1 MTIASLDELVDAL
14 GNGSSRVVIDKGSLL
29 NQTAGRYISLWRATG
44 QPGQG
49 DIPTTAALCD
59 NTLTGAIQFV
69 QQTPPNT
76 SYLAYAFGLCA
87 NSTATVEFHDRLAHR
102 GGMVLNSTA
111 PQAVNMN
118 LETLGI
124 NADRRGDANYSDIQ
138 WWLEVY
144 GDGGAT
150 ASNATINVTYN
161 DDTTGNLNNQ
171 AVGGT
176 IRVGN
181 WFSLNGID
189 PAAGKFIKGINTVTL
204 SASTGTA
211 GNFGFTATR
220 HRASMPLLLANKAEV
235 FDWAQLGLPEI
246 INGSCLQL
254 AIIGTSTN
262 SGILR
267 GGAKIAHG

>member
-1 MTIASLDELVDAL
+1 MT
-14 GNGSSRVVIDKGSLL
+14 K
-29 NQTAGRYISLWRATG
+29 AGV
-44 QPGQG
+44 
-49 DIPTTAALCD
+49 
-59 NTLTGAIQFV
+59 GA
-69 QQTPPNT
+69 
-76 SYLAYAFGLCA
+76 GCA
-87 NSTATVEFHDRLAHR
+87 NANTTLEIHDRLMHM
-102 GGMVLNSTA
+102 GGLNGTLATA
-111 PQAVNMN
+111 QTAN
-118 LETLGI
+118 LDVHTNIGSNNLAARI
-124 NADRRGDANYSDIQ
+124 GDSNYSDIQ